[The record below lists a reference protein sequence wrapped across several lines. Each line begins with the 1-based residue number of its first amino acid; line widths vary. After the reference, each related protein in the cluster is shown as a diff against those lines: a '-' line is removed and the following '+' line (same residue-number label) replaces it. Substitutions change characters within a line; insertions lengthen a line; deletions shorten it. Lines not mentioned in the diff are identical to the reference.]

1 MSLLFILVKD
11 MVFELVALIVF
22 EIMGYGIVAFFEK
35 NIEKAISGPHYDN
48 AVASFFSL
56 SALKYSHNGYRVII
70 KADIPI
76 VEV

>member
-1 MSLLFILVKD
+1 
-11 MVFELVALIVF
+11 MVFELVDLIVF
-22 EIMGYGIVAFFEK
+22 EIMGYLK
-35 NIEKAISGPHYDN
+35 KTIEKAISGPHYDN

-56 SALKYSHNGYRVII
+56 SALKYSHNGYRVIF